1 MVICLEQ
8 GADLH
13 MGQLMPLS
21 LTVSWFS
28 KIQIGFTFLVLAHPG
43 SPGQRAVKCVCKCV
57 CVYCAHYKFYLYVFL
72 YVHAACRLW
81 PVNNFWTWSFT
92 EDILWQS
99 TLCITG
105 NCKRTALY
113 WPRGEGFISL
123 IYSCMVSNLEKL
135 LNYCYHYCLLKV
147 GIDFALVSLSSLM
160 PPPIAEWLAS
170 WTQAQKGLGSYRSCD
185 TVG

>member
-1 MVICLEQ
+1 
-8 GADLH
+8 
-13 MGQLMPLS
+13 
-21 LTVSWFS
+21 
-28 KIQIGFTFLVLAHPG
+28 
-43 SPGQRAVKCVCKCV
+43 
-57 CVYCAHYKFYLYVFL
+57 VYCAHYKFYLYVFL